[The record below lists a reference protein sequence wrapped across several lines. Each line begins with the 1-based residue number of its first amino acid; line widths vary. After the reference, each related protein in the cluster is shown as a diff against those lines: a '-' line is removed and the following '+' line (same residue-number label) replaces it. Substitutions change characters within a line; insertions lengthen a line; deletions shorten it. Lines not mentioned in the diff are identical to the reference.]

1 MSGQKKQKSVTPSD
15 AMVAQWESRLAD
27 LQRRAYVFRKAGVMN
42 TVWDMPIIQ
51 LESLIDG
58 AKSPKDAGVKI
69 NLEVETDGE

>member
-1 MSGQKKQKSVTPSD
+1 MSGQKKQKLVTPSD
-15 AMVAQWESRLAD
+15 ETVAQWELRLAD